1 MRVSIATKNSIFE
14 ADQNLLFSK
23 IDLERKSQKTIDR
36 EMKEEKQKQEWLK
49 RELNPNI
56 LKEHKMPVEASSQS
70 QDVDKNRNNS
80 WIDRAFQRA
89 KEQAE
94 RDNTTVEEV
103 IKKRWGSLDKFKSLL
118 SKSDEPFKETKE
130 IREHKSNKE
139 YHRDSRP
146 SYSRTGWKT
155 EARRE
160 HDKQQVSAE
169 NLKIQNA
176 ERRVPNPESPTKDI
190 NEEEKVEQKIQS
202 EPSEAEKIM
211 SEKEMNAIGAKII
224 KAELMG
230 NLDKAKQ
237 LKEKLG

>member
-1 MRVSIATKNSIFE
+1 MSLLLLKSIFE

-56 LKEHKMPVEASSQS
+56 LKEHKMPVEAPSQS
-70 QDVDKNRNNS
+70 QDIDKNRNNS

-202 EPSEAEKIM
+202 QPPEAEKIM